1 MDEVLEPQIDDL
13 QEKGLEHNAVGLV
26 SSVTIGLASTA
37 PAFSLAATVGYLALE
52 VGNYAPAA
60 IVVAFIPIIFIAI
73 AYRELNRVI
82 PDCGTTFTWGTK
94 AFTPRIGWMGGWGV
108 AVAGV
113 IFMANAADVVGI
125 YAIQLYGTLTG
136 NPDPSEMTES
146 KLAVG
151 IIGVVFILVMSAI
164 NYRGIEGGA
173 KMQYVMVGVQFAAL
187 IAVIVAAL
195 WQVSQGTQ
203 NPDAEPF
210 TWSWFNPFEIDGMTS
225 FVTAALLAIFIFW
238 GFDTTLAINEETKD
252 SARTPGRA
260 AVISTVILLG
270 TYVLVTVALQMYA
283 GVEKSGLGSKK
294 NADDVFAVVADPLLG
309 SWGLPLLLLAV
320 LISAAAS
327 MQTTIM
333 PTARGTLAMGVYK
346 ALPSRFADVNPK
358 YHSPGFSTV
367 VMAVVATV
375 FYIGFKFISEDI
387 LADTILSIG
396 LAIAFYYAITG
407 FSCAW
412 YFRRD
417 MFLGVRDFFVLFLL
431 PLLGGLIMAAVFV
444 RSAFDMYDP
453 DYGYTVLMGIGG
465 VFVMGMGALLAGV
478 VVMIIWNIVAP
489 PFFRGETLH
498 RDTPVLVPD
507 DWPQI

>member
-1 MDEVLEPQIDDL
+1 MEEILEPQIDDL
-13 QEKGLEHNAVGLV
+13 QDKGLEHNAIGLV
-26 SSVTIGLASTA
+26 SSITIGLASTA
-37 PAFSLAATVGYLALE
+37 PAFSLAATVGYLAIE
-52 VGNYAPAA
+52 VGNFAPAA
-60 IVVAFIPIIFIAI
+60 IVAAFIPIIFIAV
-73 AYRELNRVI
+73 AYRELNKVI

-125 YAIQLYGTLTG
+125 YAMQLYGTLTG
-136 NPDPSEMTES
+136 HPDPSDLS
-146 KLAVG
+146 SNKAIVAV
-151 IIGVVFILVMSAI
+151 IGVVFIVVMSAI

-173 KMQYVMVGVQFAAL
+173 KMQYFMVAVQFIALAA
-187 IAVIVAAL
+187 IIVAAF

-210 TWSWFNPFEIDGMTS
+210 SWTWFDPFQIDS
-225 FVTAALLAIFIFW
+225 FSTFVQAALLAIFIFW

-252 SARTPGRA
+252 SERTPGRA

-346 ALPSRFADVNPK
+346 ALPSKFADVHPRFK
-358 YHSPGFSTV
+358 SPSFSTV
-367 VMAVVATV
+367 IMAVVAVV
-375 FYIGFKFISEDI
+375 FYVGFKYVSEDM

-396 LAIAFYYAITG
+396 LAIAFYYSITG
-407 FSCAW
+407 LSCAW
-412 YFRRD
+412 YFRKD
-417 MFLGVRDFFVLFLL
+417 MFLSVKDFFTLFLL
-431 PLLGGLIMAAVFV
+431 PLLGGLIMAGVFV
-444 RSAFDMYDP
+444 KSAIDMYDP
-453 DYGYTVLMGIGG
+453 DYGYTVLFDIGG

-478 VVMIIWNIVAP
+478 VFMIIWNIIAP

-498 RDTPVLVPD
+498 RDTPVLVPEE
-507 DWPQI
+507 